1 MAQMQKGSNLQKP
14 KQTRYV
20 MNDNDDDD
28 DYQTLS
34 Y

>member
-14 KQTRYV
+14 KQTQV
-20 MNDNDDDD
+20 MNDDGDENF
-28 DYQTLS
+28 QTLS

>member
-14 KQTRYV
+14 KQTQG
-20 MNDNDDDD
+20 MNNHGDD